1 MRKFLQ
7 KLLGRTECV
16 LATGHSFLFVTNFE
30 KKKYK
35 ELFDVA
41 NAAVIR
47 FVFSEGWKAHKNY
60 IDVCYGDDGK

>member
-1 MRKFLQ
+1 ML
-7 KLLGRTECV
+7 
-16 LATGHSFLFVTNFE
+16 E
-30 KKKYK
+30 KEDYENDKPIEVAYDEFSNKYK